1 MVKPRYMSQNRQS
14 HSLNYFNSY
23 AVKDR
28 INLSGYCNLKPF
40 IPTNVNFDDILP
52 SRTMHPELIK
62 NFTVLISRI
71 LVDNLPVF
79 KYYFEDVVIRHIS
92 HQYSKQMS
100 QKSEVVC
107 LIDINFLIL
116 QHTRSL

>member
-1 MVKPRYMSQNRQS
+1 MSQNRQS

-28 INLSGYCNLKPF
+28 INLSNLKPF
-40 IPTNVNFDDILP
+40 IPTNVSFDDILP

-92 HQYSKQMS
+92 HQ
-100 QKSEVVC
+100 KSEVVC

>member
-1 MVKPRYMSQNRQS
+1 MVRPRFMSQNRQS

-28 INLSGYCNLKPF
+28 INLSSYSNFKPF
-40 IPTNVNFDDILP
+40 IPTNVNFDEALP
-52 SRTMHPELIK
+52 SRTMHPELFK

-79 KYYFEDVVIRHIS
+79 KFYFEDAVVRHIS

-107 LIDINFLIL
+107 LIDINFYSFA
-116 QHTRSL
+116 TR